1 MVEFVLATHNKNK
14 VREMERLLGQ
24 TLGGRVEFSVKTAE
38 QVGVI
43 DEIEENGT
51 TFDENARIKARALAS
66 DRYISIADDSG
77 LSVDA
82 LGGAPGVYS
91 ARWSGEGD
99 AGNNKKL
106 LRELEGRHGEERK
119 ARFVTAVCCI
129 LPSGRELMLHGE
141 CEGLILDAPRGDGG
155 FGYDP
160 LFLYEPLGR
169 SFAELSGDEKNAVS
183 HRGRAMRALADRLA
197 DILLSEHDG
206 QTHGGQTH
214 GGYDGEACGNEK
226 KSCCRRSTDKA
237 DAHGAHDGGACCC
250 GHRTGG
256 AENK

>member
-1 MVEFVLATHNKNK
+1 MLEFVLATHNKNK

-24 TLGGRVEFSVKTAE
+24 TLGNKVEFSVKTAE
-38 QVGVI
+38 QVGVS
-43 DEIEENGT
+43 DEIEENGS
-51 TFDENARIKARALAS
+51 TFEENARIKARALAS

-99 AGNNKKL
+99 AGNNQKL
-106 LRELEGRHGEERK
+106 LRELEGKRGEERR

-129 LPSGRELMLHGE
+129 LPDGRELLLHGV
-141 CEGLILDAPRGDGG
+141 CEGLILDAPRGEGG

-197 DILLSEHDG
+197 QIYI
-206 QTHGGQTH
+206 GGTV
-214 GGYDGEACGNEK
+214 
-226 KSCCRRSTDKA
+226 
-237 DAHGAHDGGACCC
+237 
-250 GHRTGG
+250 
-256 AENK
+256 NK

>member
-1 MVEFVLATHNKNK
+1 MLEFVLATHNKNK

-24 TLGGRVEFSVKTAE
+24 TLGNKVEFSVKTAE
-38 QVGVI
+38 QVGVT
-43 DEIEENGT
+43 DEIEENGS
-51 TFDENARIKARALAS
+51 TFEENARIKARALAS

-82 LGGAPGVYS
+82 LGVYS

-99 AGNNKKL
+99 AGNNQKL
-106 LRELEGRHGEERK
+106 LRELEGKRGEERR

-129 LPSGRELMLHGE
+129 LPDGRELMLHGE
-141 CEGLILDAPRGDGG
+141 CEGLILDAPRGEGG

-197 DILLSEHDG
+197 QIYI
-206 QTHGGQTH
+206 GGTV
-214 GGYDGEACGNEK
+214 
-226 KSCCRRSTDKA
+226 
-237 DAHGAHDGGACCC
+237 
-250 GHRTGG
+250 
-256 AENK
+256 NK

>member
-1 MVEFVLATHNKNK
+1 M
-14 VREMERLLGQ
+14 
-24 TLGGRVEFSVKTAE
+24 
-38 QVGVI
+38 
-43 DEIEENGT
+43 
-51 TFDENARIKARALAS
+51 
-66 DRYISIADDSG
+66 
-77 LSVDA
+77 
-82 LGGAPGVYS
+82 YS

-206 QTHGGQTH
+206 QTHGG
-214 GGYDGEACGNEK
+214 YDGEACGNEK
-226 KSCCRRSTDKA
+226 KSCCGRSADKA

>member
-1 MVEFVLATHNKNK
+1 MLEFVLATHNKNK

-24 TLGGRVEFSVKTAE
+24 TLGNKVEFSVKTAE
-38 QVGVI
+38 QVGVT
-43 DEIEENGT
+43 DEIEENGS
-51 TFDENARIKARALAS
+51 TFEENARIKARALAS

-77 LSVDA
+77 LS

-99 AGNNKKL
+99 AGNNQKL
-106 LRELEGRHGEERK
+106 LRELEGKRGEERR

-129 LPSGRELMLHGE
+129 LPDGRELMLHGE
-141 CEGLILDAPRGDGG
+141 CEGLILDAPRGEGG

-197 DILLSEHDG
+197 QIYI
-206 QTHGGQTH
+206 GGTV
-214 GGYDGEACGNEK
+214 
-226 KSCCRRSTDKA
+226 
-237 DAHGAHDGGACCC
+237 
-250 GHRTGG
+250 
-256 AENK
+256 NK

>member
-1 MVEFVLATHNKNK
+1 MLEFVLATHNKNK

-24 TLGGRVEFSVKTAE
+24 TLGNKVEFSVKTAE
-38 QVGVI
+38 QVGVT
-43 DEIEENGT
+43 DEIEENGS
-51 TFDENARIKARALAS
+51 TFEENARIKARALAS

-99 AGNNKKL
+99 AGNNQKL
-106 LRELEGRHGEERK
+106 LRELEGKRGEERR

-129 LPSGRELMLHGE
+129 LPDGRELMLHGE
-141 CEGLILDAPRGDGG
+141 CEGLILDAPRGEGG

-160 LFLYEPLGR
+160 LYEPLGR
-169 SFAELSGDEKNAVS
+169 SFADLSGDEKNAVS

-197 DILLSEHDG
+197 QIYI
-206 QTHGGQTH
+206 GGTV
-214 GGYDGEACGNEK
+214 
-226 KSCCRRSTDKA
+226 
-237 DAHGAHDGGACCC
+237 
-250 GHRTGG
+250 
-256 AENK
+256 NK